1 MSEISVL
8 SNQYNKL
15 AETSDKVNNSVIVY
29 KKKKLLSE
37 PSNLKKYPKLFISS
51 DDSDLAKNTLL
62 SFLTNLKQILEEDR
76 KESDFIPS
84 IVLEDYKKKLD
95 ANQYLKEDIESLI
108 SFIDKDQVIS
118 EENISILDGIM
129 SVLDSERNILFRKLR
144 TARG

>member
-15 AETSDKVNNSVIVY
+15 VETSDKVNNSVIVY
-29 KKKKLLSE
+29 KKKRLLSE

-95 ANQYLKEDIESLI
+95 ANQYLKEDIGSLI
-108 SFIDKDQVIS
+108 NFIDKDQVIS

-129 SVLDSERNILFRKLR
+129 SVLDNERNILFRKLR

>member
-15 AETSDKVNNSVIVY
+15 VETSDKVNNSVIVY

-51 DDSDLAKNTLL
+51 DDSDLAKSTLL

-108 SFIDKDQVIS
+108 TFIDKDQVIS

-129 SVLDSERNILFRKLR
+129 SVLDNERNILFRKLR

>member
-37 PSNLKKYPKLFISS
+37 PSSLKKYPKLFISS

-129 SVLDSERNILFRKLR
+129 SVLDNERNILFRKLR

>member
-15 AETSDKVNNSVIVY
+15 VETSDKVNNSVIVY

-62 SFLTNLKQILEEDR
+62 SFLANLKQILEEDK

-108 SFIDKDQVIS
+108 SFIDKDQIIS

-129 SVLDSERNILFRKLR
+129 SVLDNERNILFRKLR

>member
-15 AETSDKVNNSVIVY
+15 VETSDKVNNSVIVY

-37 PSNLKKYPKLFISS
+37 PSNLKKYPKLFISL
-51 DDSDLAKNTLL
+51 DDSDLAKDTLL

-95 ANQYLKEDIESLI
+95 TNQYLKEDIESLI

-129 SVLDSERNILFRKLR
+129 SVLDNERNILFRKLR

>member
-15 AETSDKVNNSVIVY
+15 VETSDKVNNSVIVY
-29 KKKKLLSE
+29 KKKKLLNE

-51 DDSDLAKNTLL
+51 DDSELAKSTLL

-108 SFIDKDQVIS
+108 TFIDKDQIIS

-129 SVLDSERNILFRKLR
+129 SVLDNERNILFRKLR

>member
-15 AETSDKVNNSVIVY
+15 VETSDKVNNSVIVY

-62 SFLTNLKQILEEDR
+62 SFLANLKQILEEDR

-129 SVLDSERNILFRKLR
+129 SVLDNERNILFRKLR

>member
-8 SNQYNKL
+8 SNQYKKL
-15 AETSDKVNNSVIVY
+15 VETSDKVNNSVIVY

-129 SVLDSERNILFRKLR
+129 SVLDNERNILFRKLR

>member
-15 AETSDKVNNSVIVY
+15 VETSDKVNNSVIVY

-51 DDSDLAKNTLL
+51 NDSDLAKDTLL
-62 SFLTNLKQILEEDR
+62 SFLTNLKQIVEEDR

-84 IVLEDYKKKLD
+84 IVLEGYKKKLD
-95 ANQYLKEDIESLI
+95 ANQYLTEDIDSLI
-108 SFIDKDQVIS
+108 SLIEKDQVIS
-118 EENISILDGIM
+118 EDKISILDRIM
-129 SVLDSERNILFRKLR
+129 SVLDNERNMLFRKLR

>member
-15 AETSDKVNNSVIVY
+15 VETSDKVNNSVIVY
-29 KKKKLLSE
+29 KKKKLLNE

-51 DDSDLAKNTLL
+51 DDSELAKSTLL

-84 IVLEDYKKKLD
+84 IVLDDYKKKLD

-108 SFIDKDQVIS
+108 TFIDKDQIIS

-129 SVLDSERNILFRKLR
+129 SVLDNERNILFRKLR

>member
-15 AETSDKVNNSVIVY
+15 VETSDKVNNSVIVY

-62 SFLTNLKQILEEDR
+62 SFLANLKEILEEDR

-129 SVLDSERNILFRKLR
+129 SVLDNERNILFRKLR

>member
-15 AETSDKVNNSVIVY
+15 VETSDKVNNSVIVFK

-37 PSNLKKYPKLFISS
+37 PSNLKKYPKLFISTE
-51 DDSDLAKNTLL
+51 DSDFAKNILL

-84 IVLEDYKKKLD
+84 IVLEDYKGK
-95 ANQYLKEDIESLI
+95 N
-108 SFIDKDQVIS
+108 
-118 EENISILDGIM
+118 
-129 SVLDSERNILFRKLR
+129 
-144 TARG
+144 

>member
-15 AETSDKVNNSVIVY
+15 VETSDKVNNSVIVY

-37 PSNLKKYPKLFISS
+37 PSNLKKYPKLFIPS

-62 SFLTNLKQILEEDR
+62 SFLANLKQILEEDR

-129 SVLDSERNILFRKLR
+129 SVLDNERNILFRKLR

>member
-15 AETSDKVNNSVIVY
+15 VETSDKVNNSVIVY

-95 ANQYLKEDIESLI
+95 TNQYLKEDIESLI
-108 SFIDKDQVIS
+108 NFIDKDQVIS

-129 SVLDSERNILFRKLR
+129 SVLDNERNILFRKLR

>member
-15 AETSDKVNNSVIVY
+15 VETSDKVNNSVIVY

-62 SFLTNLKQILEEDR
+62 SFLANLKQILEEDR

-108 SFIDKDQVIS
+108 SFIDKDQIIS

-129 SVLDSERNILFRKLR
+129 SVLDNERNILFRKLR